1 MKKIICLTL
10 MIFISVI
17 AFSQNKG
24 GITVFGTIYNGD
36 TIPVAYLEP
45 IRVVGYICPLTPEE
59 IRSNSK
65 LIRDVKKTYPYAKQ
79 IQQLLNNY
87 LYMMSNCQNDSQK
100 EKIKKTAANDIDN
113 KFSGKIKKLSKKQG
127 KILSK
132 LIYRQTGRSSYS
144 LMKDF
149 MSGFKAS
156 FYKTATKTMG
166 INLND
171 NFEPQNDSEDR
182 MIERIVSG
190 IENGKL

>member
-36 TIPVAYLEP
+36 TIPVDYLKP

-87 LYMMSNCQNDSQK
+87 LYIMSNCQNDSQK

-149 MSGFKAS
+149 MSGFK
-156 FYKTATKTMG
+156 
-166 INLND
+166 
-171 NFEPQNDSEDR
+171 
-182 MIERIVSG
+182 
-190 IENGKL
+190 